1 MDESTQRIHTILTPR
16 NARIALVV
24 LAVISVIMVFALR
37 NAKLDY
43 DFEKFFPTNDPELER
58 YNAFREKFGGDNDFL
73 MIGIPREAGIY
84 NVDLLS
90 KVDSLTSALERLDN
104 INKVTSPTRLT
115 EPIITPIGVFQT
127 PYLRFK
133 SDSTLTADSARIAQ
147 DPRIHGTFFSEDGK
161 ALLMLIDAET
171 GLSKL
176 KSDALLKD
184 VEHAIGSSGLQDVQ
198 LAGRIHGQ
206 FHYIRMMLEELILFL
221 TSAIVLLA
229 IFLWWG
235 FRSLWGVLVPIGTV
249 GLAILWQVG
258 AMTLMGQPLSIL
270 TMLLP
275 TILFVVGMSDVVHI
289 LEHYL
294 DELRAGVPRRE
305 AVARTYEHVGLPTF
319 LTALTAAV
327 GFATL
332 GAANIQPLQEFGWFT
347 AIGVML
353 TFLIAF
359 TLLPAILIFIGP
371 GKLLPVSEKPSP
383 WDKRLPRLFQ
393 WTIRNRKLIL
403 IGFSLIIVAGIH
415 GMSKIRVNTFLLD
428 AWPEEEKERLGV
440 RFFDRQFGGVR
451 PFELEITVKDTTKGI
466 WDHRVLGEIEKVER
480 KAIDLYGAKG
490 VLSPVTV
497 MRSLNKAF
505 NGGQRDYYH
514 IPDSSETTRMAG
526 RAKML
531 SGAYLG
537 SIISADGR
545 TARLS
550 GRMLDDGSAVNK
562 ERNVEFERF
571 LEEEIDPKIVQFHL
585 TGMAYLIDRSNE
597 TLSTQLL
604 GGMGL
609 AIVITSL
616 IMLWFFRDPRMV
628 LVALIPNLIPLLFV
642 AGVIGYFHIDLKVST
657 AIIFSIAFGIAED
670 DTIHMLA
677 KLRQQLRTGKSP
689 IYALKRTYLT
699 TGKAVTVTGLMLL
712 SGFVTLM
719 LSSFGSIYDMGLLVT
734 LTLAFA
740 LVTELL
746 LMPVLVIMI
755 RPKAVIKKTD
765 QNMESYKPLKSG
777 ESMK

>member
-1 MDESTQRIHTILTPR
+1 MDESTRRIHTILTPR
-16 NARIALVV
+16 NARTALVV
-24 LAVISVIMVFALR
+24 IAVITAIMVFALR

-58 YNAFREKFGGDNDFL
+58 YNAFRKKFGGDNDFL

-84 NVDLLS
+84 NVELLS

-104 INKVTSPTRLT
+104 IKKVSSPTRLT

-127 PYLRFK
+127 PYLRFE
-133 SDSTLTADSARIAQ
+133 SDSTLTADSTRIAQ

-161 ALLMLIDAET
+161 AMLMLIDAGT

-184 VEHAIGSSGLQDVQ
+184 VEQAIKASGLQDVQ

-294 DELRAGVPRRE
+294 DELRAGLPRRE
-305 AVARTYEHVGLPTF
+305 AIAHTYKHVGLPTF

-359 TLLPAILIFIGP
+359 TLLPAILIFISP

-393 WTIRNRKLIL
+393 WTIRNRKSIL

-451 PFELEITVKDTTKGI
+451 PFELEITVQDTTKGI
-466 WDHRVLGEIEKVER
+466 WDHRVLGEIEKVEQ

-505 NGGQRDYYH
+505 NGGQREYYR
-514 IPDSSETTRMAG
+514 IPDSTETLRMVG

-537 SIISADGR
+537 SIVSADR
-545 TARLS
+545 SMARLS

-562 ERNVEFERF
+562 ERNVEFEKF
-571 LEEEIDPKIVQFHL
+571 LEEHTDPELVKFHL

-628 LVALIPNLIPLLFV
+628 VVALIPNLIPLLFV

-677 KLRQQLRTGKSP
+677 KLRQQLRAGKSP
-689 IYALKRTYLT
+689 MYALKRTYLT

-719 LSSFGSIYDMGLLVT
+719 LSSFGSIFDMGLLVT

-746 LMPVLVIMI
+746 LMPVLVMLI
-755 RPKAVIKKTD
+755 RPKGITKK
-765 QNMESYKPLKSG
+765 G
-777 ESMK
+777 H